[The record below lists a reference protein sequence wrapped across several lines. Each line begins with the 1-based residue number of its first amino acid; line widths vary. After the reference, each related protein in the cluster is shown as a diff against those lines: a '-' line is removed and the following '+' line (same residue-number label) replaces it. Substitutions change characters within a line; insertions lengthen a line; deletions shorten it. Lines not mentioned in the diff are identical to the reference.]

1 MTQPSAARR
10 TPEPRFPPHRPATYS
25 RSRGGWTVVPE
36 TTEPDRQLLR
46 PGLRLVIAGTTGRGR
61 QPAQFYAGPGNRFW
75 ELLHAGGLVAERLD
89 PEHAERLPALGIG
102 LTDLVIERV
111 QRIGHEPEMHI
122 HRGPFDTA
130 IRRVAPQVVAF
141 VSKTAATWYAR
152 GAGERLPR
160 GYGEL
165 DWTVAGVPGFVL
177 PGPSGANNGM
187 SLALR
192 TALWSD
198 LAEFLEAS
206 GAPALS
212 RS

>member
-1 MTQPSAARR
+1 
-10 TPEPRFPPHRPATYS
+10 
-25 RSRGGWTVVPE
+25 VPDS
-36 TTEPDRQLLR
+36 TEPDRRLLR

-75 ELLHAGGLVAERLD
+75 ELLDAGGLVAERLD
-89 PEHAERLPALGIG
+89 PEHAERLPALGVG

-111 QRIGHEPEMHI
+111 HRVGHELEMII
-122 HRGPFDTA
+122 HRTPFDTA
-130 IRRVAPQVVAF
+130 IRWAAPQVVAF

-165 DWTVAGVPGFVL
+165 DWTVAGIPGFVL

-187 SLALR
+187 PLALR
-192 TALWSD
+192 TALWGD
-198 LAEFLEAS
+198 LADFLEAS
-206 GAPALS
+206 AVPPIR